1 MSEYYFPINLPSKA
15 LPYENIKPE
24 DITVRAYQGA
34 DEIYLAEI
42 NPVNIERKFLEVLK
56 NVVRGI
62 DPENLTLGDRLYIIV
77 WEYAKSY
84 SEFITVKNVVCTHCL
99 KEIEVNVDLTQ
110 LDVITLPDNYK
121 QPYKVQLPSGNEV
134 QLRLLTIKDEIEAE
148 KLADEKNFGH
158 LYRYARS
165 IVDDADVLSRYRY
178 ARSIV
183 DDADV
188 LSRLERLKKMSA
200 KDVATIRAFHEKF
213 YHGPDMKMNYVC
225 PECEE
230 DPYRY
235 FWKGNLVCGIMVME
249 QA

>member
-165 IVDDADVLSRYRY
+165 IVDDADVLSR
-178 ARSIV
+178 
-183 DDADV
+183 
-188 LSRLERLKKMSA
+188 LERLKKMSA

-230 DPYRY
+230 EDVLEIPFHLNLIFPYGQTLTDT
-235 FWKGNLVCGIMVME
+235 FGKGI
-249 QA
+249 